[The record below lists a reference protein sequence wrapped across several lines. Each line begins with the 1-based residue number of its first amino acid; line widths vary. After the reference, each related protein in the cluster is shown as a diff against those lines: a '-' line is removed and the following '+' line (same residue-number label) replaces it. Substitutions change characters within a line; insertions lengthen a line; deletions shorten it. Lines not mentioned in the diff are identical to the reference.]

1 MKILVINSGS
11 SSLKYQVFDMDT
23 GKVLAK
29 GICERIGAG
38 GTVTHKRPGALP
50 YKAEIE
56 LKNHDDALEL
66 VLGLLTD
73 PVHGVLSSVDEID
86 AVGHRV
92 AHGGEKYKASARV
105 DDEMVNYLYSIVPL
119 NPLHGPPAIKGIEA
133 CRRRMPHTP
142 QVAVFDTSFYS
153 DMKDFRY
160 IYPLPYELYEEK
172 KIRRYGF
179 HGTSHRYVSAK
190 AAERLGRPIEELKIV
205 TCHLGNGS
213 SVTAVDR
220 GTAIDTSMGFT
231 PQEGLLM
238 GTRSG
243 SIDPTIIPYLMKTEH
258 MSAQDVEDLLNKR
271 SGFLGVSGLS
281 NDSRNICDA
290 AAAGN
295 PRAQLALNIL
305 YNEIKKYIGSYV
317 AEMNGIDALV
327 FTAGIGENDHELRQN
342 VCRDMDF
349 FGIAIDEEKNASL
362 PRGSEAD
369 ISAPGAR
376 VHTMVIPTDE
386 EYMIAQDTA
395 RLAGD

>member
-1 MKILVINSGS
+1 M
-11 SSLKYQVFDMDT
+11 
-23 GKVLAK
+23 
-29 GICERIGAG
+29 
-38 GTVTHKRPGALP
+38 
-50 YKAEIE
+50 
-56 LKNHDDALEL
+56 
-66 VLGLLTD
+66 
-73 PVHGVLSSVDEID
+73 
-86 AVGHRV
+86 
-92 AHGGEKYKASARV
+92 
-105 DDEMVNYLYSIVPL
+105 
-119 NPLHGPPAIKGIEA
+119 
-133 CRRRMPHTP
+133 
-142 QVAVFDTSFYS
+142 
-153 DMKDFRY
+153 
-160 IYPLPYELYEEK
+160 
-172 KIRRYGF
+172 
-179 HGTSHRYVSAK
+179 
-190 AAERLGRPIEELKIV
+190 LGRPIEELKIV

-290 AAAGN
+290 AAEGN

-395 RLAGD
+395 RLAGA